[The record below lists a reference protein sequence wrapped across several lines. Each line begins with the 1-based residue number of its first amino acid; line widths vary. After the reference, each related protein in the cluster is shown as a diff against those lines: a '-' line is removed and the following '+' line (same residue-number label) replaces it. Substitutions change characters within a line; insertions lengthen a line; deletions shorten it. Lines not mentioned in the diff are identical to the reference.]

1 MEQVSN
7 NKLEKGIRVNLS
19 FNSKQVEM
27 IDSLVGEVG
36 DDRADVV
43 KTIFLNW
50 LSEKNITSDLIRK
63 KWFGIPTKEGCKSE
77 S

>member
-1 MEQVSN
+1 MEHNSN
-7 NKLEKGIRVNLS
+7 DKLKKGIRVNLS
-19 FNSKQVEM
+19 FNSKQIAM

-63 KWFGIPTKEGCKSE
+63 KWFGVIIGENKDE

>member
-1 MEQVSN
+1 MEQISN
-7 NKLEKGIRVNLS
+7 DKLEKGIRVNLS
-19 FNSKQVEM
+19 FNSKQIAM

-63 KWFGIPTKEGCKSE
+63 KWFGNIRGQEKDE